1 MISRFLKLS
10 FAAPLALAG
19 CATGPALV
27 GGPAVQVLD
36 TTELPAPKYVGTDGE
51 KVYLIGPLDK
61 ISVTVLGLEELS
73 SKEIQVDAGGRV
85 AIPLAGAIDAG
96 GKTPSQ
102 VSALIE
108 DKLRTYVRNPQ
119 VAVNIVDYASNVI
132 TVDGQVREPGIYP
145 VIGEMT
151 LMRAVASAK
160 GAGEFAKLREVVLFR
175 KVEGQQYAAL
185 YDLDAIRRGVYDD
198 PRVYPSDIVV
208 VGDSPARRMFSEILK
223 ITPLITTPLVTLI
236 AYRR

>member
-1 MISRFLKLS
+1 MISRFLMLS
-10 FAAPLALAG
+10 FATPLALAG

-36 TTELPAPKYVGTDGE
+36 TAELPAPKQVGADGE
-51 KVYLIGPLDK
+51 LAYIIGPLDK
-61 ISVTVLGLEELS
+61 LSVTVLGLEELS
-73 SKEIQVDAGGRV
+73 SKEVQVDTAGRV
-85 AIPLAGAIDAG
+85 AVPLAGAIDAG

-102 VSALIE
+102 LSSMIE
-108 DKLRTYVRNPQ
+108 GRLRAYVRNPQ
-119 VAVNIVDYASNVI
+119 VTVNIVDSARNVI

-160 GAGEFAKLREVVLFR
+160 GAGDFAKLREVVVFR

-185 YDLDAIRRGVYDD
+185 YNLDAIRKGVYDD